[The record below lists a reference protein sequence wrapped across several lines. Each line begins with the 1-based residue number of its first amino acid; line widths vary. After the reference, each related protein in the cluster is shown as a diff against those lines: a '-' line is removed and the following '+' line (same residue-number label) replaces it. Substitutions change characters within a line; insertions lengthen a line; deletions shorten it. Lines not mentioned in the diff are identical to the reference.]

1 MTLKEQIIADLT
13 TAMKAR
19 EALTVE
25 TLRSIKAEVMK
36 FEVSGAD
43 KIADD
48 DTIITILKRA
58 VKQRKEAA
66 EAFNKGGKSEL
77 AEKEMNEVEII
88 EKYLPEQMSEEAV
101 KVIAEEVLTQVGGDN
116 FGKLMGAVMGRCKG
130 QADGNLVSK
139 VVKEL
144 IG

>member
-1 MTLKEQIIADLT
+1 MTLKEQITADLT

-25 TLRSIKAEVMK
+25 TLRSIKAEIMK

-43 KIADD
+43 KVADD
-48 DTIITILKRA
+48 DIVIGILKRA
-58 VKQRKEAA
+58 VKQRKEAS
-66 EAFNKGGKSEL
+66 EAFKKGGKEEL
-77 AEKEMNEVEII
+77 AEKEINESAII
-88 EKYLPEQMSEEAV
+88 SKYLPEQMSEEAV
-101 KVIAEEVLTQVGGDN
+101 KVIAEEVFAQVGGDN
-116 FGKLMGAVMGRCKG
+116 FGKLMGAVMGKCKG
-130 QADGNLVSK
+130 QADGNVVSK

>member
-1 MTLKEQIIADLT
+1 MTLKEQIFADLI

-19 EALTVE
+19 EALTTE
-25 TLRSIKAEVMK
+25 TLRGIKAEIMK

-43 KIADD
+43 KVTDEDTLIA
-48 DTIITILKRA
+48 ILKRA

-66 EAFNKGGKSEL
+66 DGFNKGGKTEA
-77 AEKEMNEVEII
+77 AEKELEEMAII

-101 KVIAEEVLTQVGGDN
+101 KAIAEEVIAQVGGDN
-116 FGKLMGAVMGRCKG
+116 FGKAMGAVMGRCKG
-130 QADGNLVSK
+130 QADGNVVSK

-144 IG
+144 LG